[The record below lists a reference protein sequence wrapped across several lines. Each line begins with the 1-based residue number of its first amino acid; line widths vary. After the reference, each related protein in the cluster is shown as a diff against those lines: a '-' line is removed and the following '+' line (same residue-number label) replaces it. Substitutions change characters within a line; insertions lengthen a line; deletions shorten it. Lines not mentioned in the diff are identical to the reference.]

1 MRSHNITAK
10 TLKEKSQALLSMRAW
25 GLLALS
31 FVLVAS
37 AAAVR
42 ILGFTLYGNNVLWIE
57 GLHALLDSLLS
68 LFILIPVLIVRS
80 KIGERYPY
88 GLYKLEDLVAI
99 ILALVILLSLFLDI
113 NELFSKPSVVG
124 IPVATVEA
132 ASILLLALAAYTK
145 RQAGREL
152 RSPSLLA
159 DANHMF
165 VDVMEGGAVL
175 VGLLAYILTRIGGAY
190 TATVAM
196 ALLGLLLA
204 AYEAGHDSL
213 KAILDL
219 PKDKEELENMRRA
232 VEGVI
237 GETGELLDIRARWA
251 GPVIFVEVLLRLH
264 PLLTIEESSLVAEK
278 VKRSIMSAVEGVR
291 DVAVRIEPVRRRR
304 LKVAVPVDKPEIARN
319 ISRHFGRAAYFAVAV
334 IEDGR
339 IIDVEYLRN
348 PALKKELADDASAK
362 VLRGARVA
370 EALFKEGATDVI
382 TCGIGEIAY
391 AILLR
396 HRVMVWRGLCG
407 KSVKENLDALIKGKL
422 VLMHEPTREE
432 SWEKDGGGRPGSG
445 LRPA

>member
-1 MRSHNITAK
+1 MLNARV
-10 TLKEKSQALLSMRAW
+10 W

-31 FVLVAS
+31 FILVAS

-99 ILALVILLSLFLDI
+99 ILAIVILLSLFLDI
-113 NELFSKPSVVG
+113 NELFSKPSIVG
-124 IPVATVEA
+124 IPVAIVEA

-145 RQAGREL
+145 RQVGKEL

-175 VGLLAYILTRIGGAY
+175 VGLLAYILTRVGGAY
-190 TATVAM
+190 TAAVAM

-219 PKDKEELENMRRA
+219 PKDKEELENMRRV

-291 DVAVRIEPVRRRR
+291 DVAVRIEPVRRRQ
-304 LKVAVPVDKPEIARN
+304 LKVAVPVDKPKIAQS
-319 ISRHFGRAAYFAVAV
+319 ISRHFGRAAYFAVATV
-334 IEDGR
+334 EDGR
-339 IIDVEYLRN
+339 IMGVEYLRN
-348 PALKKELADDASAK
+348 PALKKELADEAAK

-370 EALFKEGATDVI
+370 EALFKEGATDVV

-422 VLMHEPTREE
+422 ALMHEPTREE
-432 SWEKDGGGRPGSG
+432 SWEKGGGGRPGSG
-445 LRPA
+445 LRPV